1 MTNNNNN
8 SIKLKYYYGKNLA
21 ILLADKICRAYPSF
35 RRQQFID
42 TVDRKTHDLELKG
55 RISAITEALHEYLP
69 LPYAEVVKIMVS
81 ILGPPNP
88 HETGMFK
95 EGYWIMPIAFFV
107 ETHGI
112 NDFELSTDAIYQ
124 ITQRSTGE
132 YAVLPFVVKYPKE
145 MTLLMLQWSLDSN
158 VHVRRLSSE
167 GLRPRLPWAKKLEQ
181 FVSDPGP
188 ILPILENLKE
198 DESLFVKKSV
208 ANNINDILKDNYDI
222 GIRLLKRWSRSQNTN
237 TRWIIKHAL
246 RNELKKVN
254 TEAINLVKPNG
265 RNRYH

>member
-1 MTNNNNN
+1 
-8 SIKLKYYYGKNLA
+8 
-21 ILLADKICRAYPSF
+21 
-35 RRQQFID
+35 
-42 TVDRKTHDLELKG
+42 
-55 RISAITEALHEYLP
+55 
-69 LPYAEVVKIMVS
+69 
-81 ILGPPNP
+81 
-88 HETGMFK
+88 
-95 EGYWIMPIAFFV
+95 
-107 ETHGI
+107 
-112 NDFELSTDAIYQ
+112 
-124 ITQRSTGE
+124 
-132 YAVLPFVVKYPKE
+132 

-254 TEAINLVKPNG
+254 TEAINLVKPKG
-265 RNRYH
+265 RNRYP